1 MIKLRNL
8 RQQILILEKIQ
19 DGKPVSFR
27 ITARGER
34 LIKAEE
40 MSQDILI
47 KGERGDLKITYV

>member
-27 ITARGER
+27 IIARGEK

-47 KGERGDLKITYV
+47 KGERGDLKITHV